1 MRNMQEIVSGIFHW
15 TAFHQ
20 GIGMDVSSY
29 YVEGSGT
36 VIDPMLPAEGIDWFK
51 GRHAPERIVLTIRHH
66 YRRSDAFVK
75 EFGIEVWCHEDGLH
89 EFEGGPDV
97 QGFSAGDTLGPGVEA
112 LDFVGLSPDDT
123 ALRIEA
129 GGGAVAFGDALVH
142 FGGGQ
147 IGFVPDDLIGDDPEA
162 IKRDLRAGLERLL
175 DHHFEHLL
183 FAHGVPLPGS
193 GRRALEEF
201 LGR

>member
-1 MRNMQEIVSGIFHW
+1 VQEILSGIFHW
-15 TAFHQ
+15 TAFHE

-36 VIDPMLPAEGIDWFK
+36 LIDPMLPAEGLDWFEE
-51 GRHAPERIVLTIRHH
+51 RRPPERVLLTIRHH
-66 YRRSDAFVK
+66 YRDSDAFVN
-75 EFGIEVWCHEDGLH
+75 EFGIEVWCHEAGLH
-89 EFEGGPDV
+89 EFEGGPQV
-97 QGFSAGDTLGPGVEA
+97 RGYSAGDTLAPGIQA

-129 GGGAVAFGDALVH
+129 TGGALAFGDALVH
-142 FGGGQ
+142 FGGGR

-162 IKRDLRAGLERLL
+162 IKRELRTGLEALL
-175 DHHFEHLL
+175 DDDFEHLL
-183 FAHGVPLPGS
+183 FAHGEPLTGS
-193 GRRALEEF
+193 GRRAFEAL

>member
-1 MRNMQEIVSGIFHW
+1 MPDMQEIVSGIFHW
-15 TAFHQ
+15 TAFHE

-36 VIDPMLPAEGIDWFK
+36 LIDPMLPAEGIGWFK
-51 GRHAPERIVLTIRHH
+51 ERRAPERIVLTIRHH
-66 YRRSDAFVK
+66 YRHSDAFVR

-97 QGFSAGDTLGPGVEA
+97 RGYSAGDTLAPGVEA

-123 ALRIEA
+123 ALRVEA

-142 FGGGQ
+142 YGGGR
-147 IGFVPDDLIGDDPEA
+147 IGFVPDDLIGDDPDA

-175 DHHFEHLL
+175 DHDFEHLL